1 MRKKHLKCGLLSVLI
16 AALMIF
22 SSAYI
27 AQVLPSGTAVIAEAA
42 SKTVHISNCK
52 IKLAVSSVTYNG
64 KAQKPKVTVTYG
76 KKTLKLGTHYTVKYS
91 SNKNVGTAKVT
102 VTGVSKNGY
111 SGSKTLSFKI
121 VAPTVKMSKCT
132 VKVTSSV
139 TYTGKNLTPTV
150 KVTYG
155 KKTLKKGTHYTVS
168 YSSNRSIGTGKVT
181 VTGIQKNG
189 YRSSKTVT
197 FNIVPQTVTGLKVSE
212 STHNSFTLTW
222 NRSPFITGKSAGYS
236 VFSYDLKTKEY
247 TRVAM
252 VSTTKATVKNLKPG
266 TTYRYVVRAYKLVN
280 NKYYRSAYSPVL
292 KAITRPAPAES
303 VSISYPKPNAVQ
315 LKWNAVAGA
324 TGYQVYYYNP
334 ERRYSLILDDVKS
347 ARTYTL
353 TNLDNGSYMFSVR
366 PYRKEGNTIIYGEL
380 PKFTAGA
387 TAKITESSY
396 KVLKYTN
403 MVENGNYQMTF
414 KTNVSELG
422 GRTVTFAERN
432 GMVAI
437 ETDFETNRPARIIY
451 DRKSALMYFV
461 IDGKSVQIND
471 IFSSGFN
478 VTDIAGKIQFP
489 KTGISSTLEFLD
501 KQLCQ
506 VNYVTD
512 SNGNVRKFFFKGD
525 ELARIQVISS
535 SSTTTYT
542 INEFKTPADAGKF
555 SV

>member
-27 AQVLPSGTAVIAEAA
+27 AQVFPSGTAVIAEAA

-52 IKLAVSSVTYNG
+52 IKLAASSVTYNG

-76 KKTLKLGTHYTVKYS
+76 KKTLQEGKHYTVKYS

-121 VAPTVKMSKCT
+121 VAPTVKMSKC
-132 VKVTSSV
+132 KVTVTSPV
-139 TYTGKNLTPTV
+139 TYTGKNLTPSV

-168 YSSNRSIGTGKVT
+168 YSSNRSVGTGKVT

-189 YRSSKTVT
+189 YRSSRTVT
-197 FNIVPQTVTGLKVSE
+197 FKIIPQTVTGLKVSE
-212 STHNSFTLTW
+212 YTHNSFTLTW

-252 VSTTKATVKNLKPG
+252 VSTTKATIKNLKPG
-266 TTYRYVVRAYKLVN
+266 TTYRFSVRAYKLVN

-292 KAITRPAPAES
+292 KAITRPAPAENI
-303 VSISYPKPNAVQ
+303 SISYPKPNAAQ

-334 ERRYSLILDDVKS
+334 ERGYSLMFADVKG
-347 ARTYTL
+347 ARTYTFS
-353 TNLDNGSYMFSVR
+353 NLDNGTYKFAVR
-366 PYRKEGNTIIYGEL
+366 SYRKEGDKIIYGEF
-380 PKFTAGA
+380 PKFTAGG

-396 KVLKYTN
+396 KILKYTD
-403 MVENGNYQMTF
+403 MVEKGNYQMTF

-432 GMVAI
+432 GMVAVR
-437 ETDFETNRPARIIY
+437 TDFETNRPARIVY
-451 DRKSALMYFV
+451 DRKSALMYFI

-471 IFSSGFN
+471 IFGVGLN
-478 VTDIAGKIQFP
+478 VTDLAGKVRFP
-489 KTGISSTLEFLD
+489 KTGIVSTLERRGG
-501 KQLCQ
+501 KPEQ
-506 VNYVTD
+506 VNYVID
-512 SNGNVRKFFFKGD
+512 DNGNVRKFFFIGD
-525 ELARIQVISS
+525 ELVDMQVISS
-535 SSTTTYT
+535 ASTVSYHVS
-542 INEFKTPADAGKF
+542 EFKTPADAGMF

>member
-27 AQVLPSGTAVIAEAA
+27 AQVFPSGTAVIAEAA

-52 IKLAVSSVTYNG
+52 IKLAASSVTYNG

-121 VAPTVKMSKCT
+121 VAPTVKMSKC
-132 VKVTSSV
+132 KVTVTSPV
-139 TYTGKNLTPTV
+139 TYTGKNLTPSV

-247 TRVAM
+247 TKVAM
-252 VSTTKATVKNLKPG
+252 VSTTKATIKNLKPG
-266 TTYRYVVRAYKLVN
+266 TTYRFSVRAYKLVN

-292 KAITRPAPAES
+292 KAITRPAPAENI
-303 VSISYPKPNAVQ
+303 SISYPKPNAAQ

-334 ERRYSLILDDVKS
+334 ERGYSLMFADVKG
-347 ARTYTL
+347 ARTYTFS
-353 TNLDNGSYMFSVR
+353 NLDNGTYKFAVR
-366 PYRKEGNTIIYGEL
+366 SYRKEGDKIIYGEF
-380 PKFTAGA
+380 PKFTAGG

-396 KVLKYTN
+396 KILKYTD
-403 MVENGNYQMTF
+403 MVEKGNYQMTF

-432 GMVAI
+432 GMVAVR
-437 ETDFETNRPARIIY
+437 TDFETNRPARIVY
-451 DRKSALMYFV
+451 DRKSALMYFI

-471 IFSSGFN
+471 IFGVGLN
-478 VTDIAGKIQFP
+478 VTDLAGKVRFP
-489 KTGISSTLEFLD
+489 KTGIVSTLERRGG
-501 KQLCQ
+501 KPEQ
-506 VNYVTD
+506 VNYVID
-512 SNGNVRKFFFKGD
+512 DNGNVRKFFFIGD
-525 ELARIQVISS
+525 ELVDMQVISS
-535 SSTTTYT
+535 ASTVSYHVS
-542 INEFKTPADAGKF
+542 EFKTPADAGMF

>member
-1 MRKKHLKCGLLSVLI
+1 MRKKHLKSGLLSVLI

-76 KKTLKLGTHYTVKYS
+76 KKTLQEGKHYTVKYS

-121 VAPTVKMSKCT
+121 VAPTVKMSKC
-132 VKVTSSV
+132 KVTVTSPV
-139 TYTGKNLTPTV
+139 TYTGKNLTPSV

-168 YSSNRSIGTGKVT
+168 YSSNRSVGTGKVT

-189 YRSSKTVT
+189 YRSSRTVT

-222 NRSPFITGKSAGYS
+222 NRSPFVTGYS
-236 VFSYDLKTKEY
+236 VFSYDLNTKEY

-252 VSTTKATVKNLKPG
+252 VSTTKATIKNLKPG

-292 KAITRPAPAES
+292 KAITRPAPAENI
-303 VSISYPKPNAVQ
+303 SISYPKPNAAQ

-334 ERRYSLILDDVKS
+334 ERGYSLMFADVKG
-347 ARTYTL
+347 ARTYTFS
-353 TNLDNGSYMFSVR
+353 NLDNGTYKFAVR
-366 PYRKEGNTIIYGEL
+366 SYRKEGDKIIYGEF
-380 PKFTAGA
+380 PKFTAGG

-396 KVLKYTN
+396 KILKYTD
-403 MVENGNYQMTF
+403 MVEKGNYQMTF

-432 GMVAI
+432 GMVAVR
-437 ETDFETNRPARIIY
+437 TDFETNRPARIVY

-461 IDGKSVQIND
+461 IDGKSLQIND
-471 IFSSGFN
+471 IFGSGFN
-478 VTDIAGKIQFP
+478 VTDLAGKIQFP

>member
-27 AQVLPSGTAVIAEAA
+27 AQVFPSGTAVIAEAA

-52 IKLAVSSVTYNG
+52 IKLAASSVTYNG

-76 KKTLKLGTHYTVKYS
+76 KKTLQEGKHYTVKYS

-121 VAPTVKMSKCT
+121 VAPTVKMSKC
-132 VKVTSSV
+132 KVTVTSPV
-139 TYTGKNLTPTV
+139 TYTGKNLTPSV

-247 TRVAM
+247 TKVAM
-252 VSTTKATVKNLKPG
+252 VSTTKATIKNLKPG
-266 TTYRYVVRAYKLVN
+266 TTYRFSVRAYKLVN

-292 KAITRPAPAES
+292 KAITRPAPAENI
-303 VSISYPKPNAVQ
+303 SISYPKPNAAQ

-334 ERRYSLILDDVKS
+334 ERGYSLMFADVKG
-347 ARTYTL
+347 ARTYTFS
-353 TNLDNGSYMFSVR
+353 NLDNGTYKFAVR
-366 PYRKEGNTIIYGEL
+366 SYRKEGDKIIYGEF
-380 PKFTAGA
+380 PKFTAGG

-396 KVLKYTN
+396 KILKYTD
-403 MVENGNYQMTF
+403 MVEKGNYQMTF

-432 GMVAI
+432 GMVAVR
-437 ETDFETNRPARIIY
+437 TDFETNRPARIVY
-451 DRKSALMYFV
+451 DRKSALMYFI

-471 IFSSGFN
+471 IFGVGLN
-478 VTDIAGKIQFP
+478 VTDLAGKVRFP
-489 KTGISSTLEFLD
+489 KTGIVSTLERRGG
-501 KQLCQ
+501 KPEQ
-506 VNYVTD
+506 VNYVID
-512 SNGNVRKFFFKGD
+512 DNGNVRKFFFIGD
-525 ELARIQVISS
+525 ELVDMQVISS
-535 SSTTTYT
+535 ASTVSYHVS
-542 INEFKTPADAGKF
+542 EFKTPADAGMF